1 MGSSGCSSQSMSGSL
16 TIVGLGPARP
26 EQVTRE
32 AFELL
37 TTRPSAGRRAYGLAH
52 ARELAARIAPDLP
65 VRSIDYLYQLPGV
78 DRPTAYQDLAHML
91 LRRAFDDGFE
101 VLYLV
106 AGSPL
111 FYNDAVLIIRKLCA
125 ARGEPLRLVH
135 GLSFLD
141 LVLDR
146 VYWTGHQGLQV
157 LSAWNVARDGMVL
170 TRDAPALLC
179 QIGEFSRGG
188 EALDT
193 TRSVDM
199 LAELRDALLRTLP
212 GDHPVTVLYSSGPPD
227 YRSLARSLPL
237 AQLAEW
243 EVPVYANLWVPALEG
258 PSIEREMAP
267 ESAS

>member
-1 MGSSGCSSQSMSGSL
+1 MPGSL

-32 AFELL
+32 AHDLL
-37 TTRPSAGRRAYGLAH
+37 NAPSSPARRAYGLAH
-52 ARELAARIAPDLP
+52 AREVTAVIAPGLP
-65 VRSIDYLYQLPGV
+65 VRSLDYLYQLPGV
-78 DRPTAYQDLAHML
+78 DRPTAYRDLAHLL

-125 ARGEPLRLVH
+125 DRGHPLRLVH
-135 GLSFLD
+135 GLSFVD

-146 VYWTGHQGLQV
+146 VFWTGHQGLQV
-157 LSAWNVARDGMVL
+157 LSAWNLARDGMVL
-170 TRDAPALLC
+170 AADMPALIC

-193 TRSVDM
+193 AHSVDM
-199 LAELRDALLRTLP
+199 LAELRDALRDALP
-212 GDHPVTVLYSSGPPD
+212 PDHPVTILHSSGPPA
-227 YRSLARSLPL
+227 YRSLARTLPL
-237 AQLAEW
+237 AALADE
-243 EVPVYANLWVPALEG
+243 EVPVYANLWVPALDG
-258 PSIEREMAP
+258 PGIERLRAP
-267 ESAS
+267 EPAP